1 MNLFRFKRPAQLPS
15 VVGNTAI
22 NPATQPSDLDSQPGP
37 RKSGMMTRCF
47 AVSACL
53 AAVTALLYFVGF
65 LQNWT
70 PKGIDTG
77 SASNTT
83 RAIVANCALLIIFGM
98 VHSLMARPFFK
109 QGLRRIAPEA
119 LERSLYILVAS
130 MQLAMIVVFWTPLPA
145 LLWTIDAAWG
155 TFAIL
160 GVFAFGNL
168 LLTWSILSIDPWHF
182 FGLRQVFSSADQETR
197 LSMRGPYRHVRH
209 PIQAGLIIA
218 LWASPSMTV
227 GHALLAGTLTLYSI
241 TATLFLEERD
251 LVNTIGPAYR
261 AYRSKVPALLPFFV
275 QRRRR

>member
-1 MNLFRFKRPAQLPS
+1 MNLFRFKRPARLPS
-15 VVGNTAI
+15 VVGNTAA
-22 NPATQPSDLDSQPGP
+22 NPATPAGDLDSTMKP
-37 RKSGMMTRCF
+37 RRSGMMIRCF

-53 AAVTALLYFVGF
+53 AAVAALLYFVGF

-83 RAIVANCALLIIFGM
+83 RAVVANCALLIIFGIT
-98 VHSLMARPFFK
+98 HSLMARPFFK
-109 QGLRRIAPEA
+109 QGLRRMAPQA
-119 LERSLYILVAS
+119 LERSLYILVAGV
-130 MQLAMIVVFWTPLPA
+130 QLAMIIVLWTPLPTP
-145 LLWTIDAAWG
+145 LWTIEAAWG

-160 GVFAFGNL
+160 GLFAFGNL

-182 FGLRQVFSSADQETR
+182 FGLRQVFSSAAQEP
-197 LSMRGPYRHVRH
+197 LFSMRGPYRHVRH
-209 PIQAGLIIA
+209 PIQVGLIIA

-251 LVNTIGPAYR
+251 LVNTIGPDYR

-275 QRRRR
+275 LRRRR